1 MNVEL
6 FLQIKSHGRKFNLN
20 RYSSKKE
27 GGNIMLI
34 PAILVSIVALLAAM
48 DEQLFGASMMAR
60 PLFTGP
66 IIGLIMGDLQTGVI
80 IGATLESMFMGSIM
94 VGSAVPPE
102 VYASSILSIAIA
114 IQTGAGTGT
123 AVALALP
130 LSVFLQLWRNFCYA
144 IPGSWAGKQIER
156 ALDERNL
163 KKANLLHL
171 TVVPLSIGIPS
182 ALLVFIALFFGS
194 DGINSVLNMIPE
206 VVLNGF
212 NVAAGVLSCVG
223 LALLIKIM
231 SNNKILPYL
240 FLGFVAVM
248 YLGMDVIGVAVVGL
262 CIAFLVVN
270 NMQFDEEDDF

>member
-1 MNVEL
+1 
-6 FLQIKSHGRKFNLN
+6 
-20 RYSSKKE
+20 
-27 GGNIMLI
+27 MLI

-156 ALDERNL
+156 ALDERKL

-182 ALLVFIALFFGS
+182 ALLVFIALFFGA
-194 DGINSVLNMIPE
+194 DGINSVLNMIPK

>member
-1 MNVEL
+1 
-6 FLQIKSHGRKFNLN
+6 
-20 RYSSKKE
+20 
-27 GGNIMLI
+27 MLI

-66 IIGLIMGDLQTGVI
+66 IVGLIMGDLQTGVI

-114 IQTGAGTGT
+114 IQTGA

-182 ALLVFIALFFGS
+182 ALLVFIALFFGA

-270 NMQFDEEDDF
+270 NMQFEEEDDF

>member
-1 MNVEL
+1 
-6 FLQIKSHGRKFNLN
+6 
-20 RYSSKKE
+20 
-27 GGNIMLI
+27 MLI

-102 VYASSILSIAIA
+102 VYASSILSIAI
-114 IQTGAGTGT
+114 QTGAGAGT

-144 IPGSWAGKQIER
+144 IPGSWAGKQIEK

-182 ALLVFIALFFGS
+182 ALLVFIALFFGA

-262 CIAFLVVN
+262 CIAFLAVN
-270 NMQFDEEDDF
+270 NMQFEEEDDF

>member
-1 MNVEL
+1 
-6 FLQIKSHGRKFNLN
+6 
-20 RYSSKKE
+20 
-27 GGNIMLI
+27 MLI
-34 PAILVSIVALLAAM
+34 QAILVSIVALFAAM

-114 IQTGAGTGT
+114 IQTGAGAGT
-123 AVALALP
+123 AVAIALP
-130 LSVFLQLWRNFCYA
+130 LSIFLQLWRNFCYA
-144 IPGSWAGKQIER
+144 IPGSW
-156 ALDERNL
+156 
-163 KKANLLHL
+163 
-171 TVVPLSIGIPS
+171 
-182 ALLVFIALFFGS
+182 VFIALFFGA
-194 DGINSVLNMIPE
+194 DGINSVLNMIPK

-270 NMQFDEEDDF
+270 NMKFEEEDDF

>member
-1 MNVEL
+1 
-6 FLQIKSHGRKFNLN
+6 
-20 RYSSKKE
+20 
-27 GGNIMLI
+27 MLI

-66 IIGLIMGDLQTGVI
+66 IVGLIMGDLQTGVI

-114 IQTGAGTGT
+114 IQTGA

-182 ALLVFIALFFGS
+182 ALLVFIALFFGA

-270 NMQFDEEDDF
+270 NMQFEEGDDF

>member
-1 MNVEL
+1 
-6 FLQIKSHGRKFNLN
+6 
-20 RYSSKKE
+20 
-27 GGNIMLI
+27 MLI

-102 VYASSILSIAIA
+102 VYASCILS
-114 IQTGAGTGT
+114 
-123 AVALALP
+123 
-130 LSVFLQLWRNFCYA
+130 
-144 IPGSWAGKQIER
+144 IPGSWAGKQIEK

-182 ALLVFIALFFGS
+182 ALLVFIALFFGA

-262 CIAFLVVN
+262 CIAFLAVN
-270 NMQFDEEDDF
+270 NMQFEEEDDF

>member
-1 MNVEL
+1 
-6 FLQIKSHGRKFNLN
+6 
-20 RYSSKKE
+20 
-27 GGNIMLI
+27 MLI

-94 VGSAVPPE
+94 VGS
-102 VYASSILSIAIA
+102 
-114 IQTGAGTGT
+114 
-123 AVALALP
+123 
-130 LSVFLQLWRNFCYA
+130 
-144 IPGSWAGKQIER
+144 

-270 NMQFDEEDDF
+270 NMQFEEEDDF

>member
-1 MNVEL
+1 
-6 FLQIKSHGRKFNLN
+6 
-20 RYSSKKE
+20 
-27 GGNIMLI
+27 MLK

-114 IQTGAGTGT
+114 IQTGT

-270 NMQFDEEDDF
+270 NMQFEEEDDF

>member
-1 MNVEL
+1 
-6 FLQIKSHGRKFNLN
+6 
-20 RYSSKKE
+20 
-27 GGNIMLI
+27 MLI

-114 IQTGAGTGT
+114 IQTGAGT

-182 ALLVFIALFFGS
+182 ALLVFIALFFGA

-262 CIAFLVVN
+262 CIAFLAVN
-270 NMQFDEEDDF
+270 NMQFEEEDDF

>member
-1 MNVEL
+1 
-6 FLQIKSHGRKFNLN
+6 
-20 RYSSKKE
+20 
-27 GGNIMLI
+27 MLI

-94 VGSAVPPE
+94 VGSAV
-102 VYASSILSIAIA
+102 
-114 IQTGAGTGT
+114 
-123 AVALALP
+123 ALALP

-144 IPGSWAGKQIER
+144 IPGSWAGKQIEK

-182 ALLVFIALFFGS
+182 ALLVFIALFFGA

-270 NMQFDEEDDF
+270 NMQFEEEDDF

>member
-1 MNVEL
+1 
-6 FLQIKSHGRKFNLN
+6 
-20 RYSSKKE
+20 
-27 GGNIMLI
+27 MLI

-114 IQTGAGTGT
+114 IKTGAGT

-144 IPGSWAGKQIER
+144 IPGSWAGKQIEK

-182 ALLVFIALFFGS
+182 ALLVFIALFFGA

-262 CIAFLVVN
+262 CIAFLAVN
-270 NMQFDEEDDF
+270 NMQFEEEDDF

>member
-1 MNVEL
+1 
-6 FLQIKSHGRKFNLN
+6 
-20 RYSSKKE
+20 
-27 GGNIMLI
+27 MLI

-80 IGATLESMFMGSIM
+80 IGATLESMFIGSIM

-114 IQTGAGTGT
+114 IQTGAGT

-144 IPGSWAGKQIER
+144 IPGSWAGKQIEK

-182 ALLVFIALFFGS
+182 ALLVFIALFFGA

-262 CIAFLVVN
+262 CIAFLAVN
-270 NMQFDEEDDF
+270 NMQFEEEDDF

>member
-1 MNVEL
+1 
-6 FLQIKSHGRKFNLN
+6 
-20 RYSSKKE
+20 
-27 GGNIMLI
+27 MLI

-114 IQTGAGTGT
+114 IQTGAGT

-144 IPGSWAGKQIER
+144 IPGSWAGKQIEK

-182 ALLVFIALFFGS
+182 ALLVFIALFFGA

-270 NMQFDEEDDF
+270 NMQFEEEDDF

>member
-1 MNVEL
+1 
-6 FLQIKSHGRKFNLN
+6 
-20 RYSSKKE
+20 
-27 GGNIMLI
+27 MLI

-114 IQTGAGTGT
+114 IQTGAGT

-144 IPGSWAGKQIER
+144 IPGSWAGKQIEK

-270 NMQFDEEDDF
+270 NMQFEEEDDF

>member
-1 MNVEL
+1 
-6 FLQIKSHGRKFNLN
+6 
-20 RYSSKKE
+20 
-27 GGNIMLI
+27 MLI

-114 IQTGAGTGT
+114 IQTGAGAGT

-182 ALLVFIALFFGS
+182 ALLVFIALFFGA
-194 DGINSVLNMIPE
+194 DGINS
-206 VVLNGF
+206 VLNGF

-262 CIAFLVVN
+262 CIAFLAVN
-270 NMQFDEEDDF
+270 NMQFEEEDDF

>member
-1 MNVEL
+1 
-6 FLQIKSHGRKFNLN
+6 
-20 RYSSKKE
+20 
-27 GGNIMLI
+27 MLI

-114 IQTGAGTGT
+114 IQTGAGTGTGT

-270 NMQFDEEDDF
+270 NMQFEEEDDF

>member
-1 MNVEL
+1 
-6 FLQIKSHGRKFNLN
+6 
-20 RYSSKKE
+20 
-27 GGNIMLI
+27 MLI
-34 PAILVSIVALLAAM
+34 PAILVSIVALIAAM

-102 VYASSILSIAIA
+102 VYASSIL
-114 IQTGAGTGT
+114 
-123 AVALALP
+123 LALP

-182 ALLVFIALFFGS
+182 ALLVFIALFFCS

-270 NMQFDEEDDF
+270 NMQFEEEDDF

>member
-1 MNVEL
+1 
-6 FLQIKSHGRKFNLN
+6 
-20 RYSSKKE
+20 
-27 GGNIMLI
+27 MLI

-114 IQTGAGTGT
+114 IQTGAGAGT

-144 IPGSWAGKQIER
+144 IPGSWAGKQIEK

-182 ALLVFIALFFGS
+182 ALLVFIALFFGA

-212 NVAAGVLSCVG
+212 NVAAGVVLSCVG

-262 CIAFLVVN
+262 CIAFLAVN
-270 NMQFDEEDDF
+270 NMQFEEEDDF

>member
-1 MNVEL
+1 
-6 FLQIKSHGRKFNLN
+6 
-20 RYSSKKE
+20 
-27 GGNIMLI
+27 MLI

-114 IQTGAGTGT
+114 IQTGAGAGT

-130 LSVFLQLWRNFCYA
+130 LS
-144 IPGSWAGKQIER
+144 GSWAGKQIEK

-171 TVVPLSIGIPS
+171 TVVPLSIGILS
-182 ALLVFIALFFGS
+182 ALLVFIALFFGA

-262 CIAFLVVN
+262 CIAFLAVN
-270 NMQFDEEDDF
+270 NMQFEEEDDF

>member
-1 MNVEL
+1 
-6 FLQIKSHGRKFNLN
+6 
-20 RYSSKKE
+20 
-27 GGNIMLI
+27 MLI

-123 AVALALP
+123 AVAL
-130 LSVFLQLWRNFCYA
+130 
-144 IPGSWAGKQIER
+144 
-156 ALDERNL
+156 DERNL

-182 ALLVFIALFFGS
+182 ALLVFIALFFGA

-248 YLGMDVIGVAVVGL
+248 YLGMDVIGVAVAGL
-262 CIAFLVVN
+262 CVAFLAVN
-270 NMQFDEEDDF
+270 NMKFEEEDDF

>member
-1 MNVEL
+1 
-6 FLQIKSHGRKFNLN
+6 
-20 RYSSKKE
+20 
-27 GGNIMLI
+27 MLI

-48 DEQLFGASMMAR
+48 DEQLFRASMMAR

-114 IQTGAGTGT
+114 IQTGAGT

-144 IPGSWAGKQIER
+144 IPGSWAGKQIEK

-182 ALLVFIALFFGS
+182 ALLVFIALFFGA

-262 CIAFLVVN
+262 CIAFLAVN
-270 NMQFDEEDDF
+270 NMQFEEEDDF